1 MFADAISKAT
11 SIEGLSVA
19 LVGPGRVGTSLGS
32 WLRDRGAEIA
42 WIAGRRPDSARR
54 TATALGGEAVE
65 LGTLPGKPWNLL
77 LLAPPD
83 ALLASIAESL
93 ASDSTASSPTADPGR
108 RIALHTSGSQPASV
122 LTPLREAGLAVGSLH
137 PLLGFPDI
145 RRQPVPG
152 TVYGIDGDESA
163 CNLARRLALALGG
176 TAAQVPA
183 EQRLLYH
190 YCATLAAGGIST
202 LLAVVEELADGV
214 GLDPAI
220 RIGMLNLTRAA
231 VDAAAGATDA
241 ASTITGPIARG
252 DCELARRQL
261 LAAVE
266 RSADL
271 EPLLTTLH
279 AESERQVARGRSR
292 SRPSHE

>member
-1 MFADAISKAT
+1 MFADAIARAT
-11 SIEGLSVA
+11 PIEGLVVA

-42 WIAGRRPDSARR
+42 WIAGRTPDSAGE

-65 LGTLPGKPWNLL
+65 MGTLPGKSWNLL

-83 ALLASIAESL
+83 ALLASIAKSL
-93 ASDSTASSPTADPGR
+93 ASDSTAGGPTADSGQ
-108 RIALHTSGSQPASV
+108 RIALHTSGSQPAGI

-163 CNLARRLALALGG
+163 CDLARRLALAFGG
-176 TAAQVPA
+176 TAALVPA

-202 LLAVVEELADGV
+202 LLAVVDELADRI

-220 RIGMLNLTRAA
+220 RVGMLNLTRAA

-252 DCELARRQL
+252 DRELARRQL

-266 RSADL
+266 HSADL

-279 AESERQVARGRSR
+279 AESERQVARSLGKSR
-292 SRPSHE
+292 RADE